1 MEEQRRN
8 ALVGNTEAEGEVMA
22 EQREPGWFLVRF
34 FAHWRICKHTKDE
47 IYPWEV
53 EQGYKV
59 NDGYWDEIGERIPG
73 NEELK
78 ALRAVAE
85 AARDLLEVSGAT
97 HKVTYSRERLQDAL
111 ARLGER
117 E

>member
-8 ALVGNTEAEGEVMA
+8 ALVGNTEAESEVMA
-22 EQREPGWFLVRF
+22 EQREPGWFWVRV
-34 FAHWRICKHTKDE
+34 AGVWRAFQRTKHKS
-47 IYPWEV
+47 YPWRL
-53 EQGYKV
+53 QPDYMV
-59 NDGYWDEIGERIPG
+59 NDGYWDEIGERIPS
-73 NEELK
+73 NDELK
-78 ALRAVAE
+78 AMRAVVE
-85 AARDLLEVSGAT
+85 AARELLEVSGAT

>member
-22 EQREPGWFLVRF
+22 EQREPGWFWVRF

-85 AARDLLEVSGAT
+85 AARLFLINDPPIGTSINRAALA
-97 HKVTYSRERLQDAL
+97 DAL
-111 ARLGER
+111 ARLGELK
-117 E
+117 